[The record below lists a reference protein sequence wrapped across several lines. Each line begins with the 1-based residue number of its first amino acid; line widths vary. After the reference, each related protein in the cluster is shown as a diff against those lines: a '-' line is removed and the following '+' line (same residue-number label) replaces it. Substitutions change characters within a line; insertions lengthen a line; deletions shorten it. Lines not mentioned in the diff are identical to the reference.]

1 MNLGLSDDRLSNPSK
16 NCLGV
21 LRLGL
26 ALLVIFSHG
35 FRLGEFG
42 SDPFL
47 LFSRGIVT
55 FGGFAVHGFFI
66 LSGFLVAQSWA
77 RLGRPGVYL
86 AHRILR
92 IMPAYWLCL
101 ILTVFLFGP
110 LLAILIKVS
119 GSYWQSLPSP
129 WCYLMANSILLQKQG
144 DIGQLTAGQEVSGFL
159 NMSQWTLPW
168 EFLCYLGVLFLGV
181 TGLVKQRSRWVIAG
195 FFIFYANLNIDP
207 THYRFFFKLYTTELA
222 TPLPVFF
229 LGGCVL
235 WSWRRLVC
243 ESRWGMVLL
252 FAAFLVGTGLGFYRW
267 CGPVLLP
274 PLFLG
279 AARLFCSPQFILKN
293 DYSYGTYLYGALVQ
307 RVLVAT
313 GIPLLNPWLFFA
325 LATVFTLPLAVLSWN
340 LLEKP
345 ALQFAKKIGH

>member
-1 MNLGLSDDRLSNPSK
+1 MTLTLPDYRLSNPSQ

-26 ALLVIFSHG
+26 ALLVIFSHS

-42 SDPFL
+42 ADPL
-47 LFSRGIVT
+47 LSFSKGIVT
-55 FGGFAVHGFFI
+55 FGGFAVHGFFV
-66 LSGFLVAQSWA
+66 LSGFLVAQSWS
-77 RLGRPGVYL
+77 RLGSARVYL

-101 ILTVFLFGP
+101 ILTALLFGP
-110 LLAILIKVS
+110 LLATFIKAS
-119 GSYWQSLPSP
+119 GSYWHSDPSP
-129 WCYLMANSILLQKQG
+129 WSYLAANSILLQNQR

-159 NMSQWTLPW
+159 NMCLWTLPW
-168 EFLCYLGVLFLGV
+168 EFLCYLGVLFFGFCGFL
-181 TGLVKQRSRWVIAG
+181 KQKSWWLIAG
-195 FFIFYANLNIDP
+195 FFLFYGNLNIDP
-207 THYRFFFKLYTTELA
+207 THQRFFLKLYSTELA

-235 WSWRRLVC
+235 WAWRRLVC
-243 ESRWGMVLL
+243 DSQWGMALL
-252 FAAFLVGTGLGFYRW
+252 FSVFLVGTGMGLYRW

-274 PLFLG
+274 PLLLG

-293 DYSYGTYLYGALVQ
+293 DYSYGTYLYGALMQ

-313 GIPLLNPWLFFA
+313 GISLLNPWVFFI
-325 LATVFTLPLAVLSWN
+325 LAVFLTLPIAAASWN

-345 ALQFAKKIGH
+345 ALQLAKRIGR